1 MSAVLDVDVANPDTP
16 TPAAPISTAA
26 QEMRSTMGAVRLS
39 FTWLGTQ
46 RKLEDNQTR
55 RAADTFQAAAA
66 SVRASK
72 VLINTKHPAYRAATA
87 VKSHAQTYLRGISL
101 PYPQPGIRL
110 IRRADVEQFEV
121 QMISFRERL
130 TDAVTNLRD
139 HYEAIKLDARER
151 LGELFNSADYP
162 ATLDGVFSLNWEYP
176 SVEPPK
182 YLLRFN
188 PELYQ
193 QEQARIQQRFEH
205 AVVLAESAFAE
216 RLQELVEHLLER
228 LSASP
233 DGQAKTFQKSTIENF
248 REFYDEFR
256 RLNVR
261 GNTELDALISRANNL
276 VSGVDPNTLRNSER
290 LRDNLSNQMG
300 EVSLALDSLMQ
311 NAPRRRMILD

>member
-1 MSAVLDVDVANPDTP
+1 MSAVLDVDVTNPN
-16 TPAAPISTAA
+16 TPAPVAPIADAA

-55 RAADTFQAAAA
+55 RAAYTFQAAAA

-72 VLINTKHPAYRAATA
+72 VLINTKYPAYRAATA

-110 IRRADVEQFEV
+110 IRRADVEKFEV
-121 QMISFRERL
+121 QMVSFREQL
-130 TDAVTNLRD
+130 TNAVDNLRD
-139 HYEAIKLDARER
+139 HYEAIKLDAQSR

-162 ATLDGVFSLNWEYP
+162 TTLDSVFSLNWEYP

-216 RLQELVEHLLER
+216 RLQELVDHLLER
-228 LSASP
+228 LRTSP
-233 DGQAKTFQKSTIENF
+233 DGQAKTFHKSTIENF

-256 RLNVR
+256 KMNVR
-261 GNTELDALISRANNL
+261 GNTELDSLISRANNL
-276 VSGVDPNTLRNSER
+276 VAGVDPNTLRNSEP

-300 EVSLALDSLMQ
+300 AVSLALDGLLQ